1 MSNMLKTVTDLVYQT
16 RDIIFAAGAAQDF
29 KLKGHGDYVT
39 VVDTGV
45 QDFLQK
51 QLRELYP
58 DIQFMGEEKNNEDI
72 DAMRAMMR
80 HSTPRRAL
88 FDKK

>member
-51 QLRELYP
+51 Q
-58 DIQFMGEEKNNEDI
+58 G
-72 DAMRAMMR
+72 
-80 HSTPRRAL
+80 
-88 FDKK
+88 